1 MADEKQLNIR
11 IPEKEMDVLE
21 RYCKQTSRTKTDVLR
36 ELIRSLSKKVSKS
49 E

>member
-1 MADEKQLNIR
+1 MAGEKQLNIR
-11 IPEKEMDVLE
+11 IPGKEIHILE
-21 RYCKQTSRTKTDVLR
+21 TYCNQTSRTKTDVLR

>member
-1 MADEKQLNIR
+1 MEDEKQLNIR
-11 IPEKEMDVLE
+11 IPGKEMDILE
-21 RYCKQTSRTKTDVLR
+21 TYCKQTSRTKTDVLR